1 MQAIFKR
8 EFKSYFNTM
17 TGPVFTAVLIAFTGI
32 FFVAY
37 NMVQGYPY
45 FSASLS
51 SATVVLLILVPVLT
65 MRSFAEDRKLKT
77 DQLILTSPVTV
88 NQIVFGK
95 YLSMLA
101 VLAIPCIFM
110 IAGPLL
116 IKAYG
121 GTALASDLLAIVEFF
136 LLGAAYISIG
146 MFISSLTENQ
156 VIAAVGTIAV
166 LLLLQLSDSM
176 SSILPSSSF
185 GSYVCFFVLILL
197 AALLVY
203 YLTKNVFLSCG
214 VGVAG
219 IAALTIIYL
228 LKKSSFSGLIGSVI
242 SSLSLVSR
250 FQTITQQSFDLSTII
265 YFLSIIALFVFL
277 TVESIQKRRWS

>member
-77 DQLILTSPVTV
+77 DQLLLTSPVTV

-121 GTALASDLLAIVEFF
+121 GTALASDLLAIVERH
-136 LLGAAYISIG
+136 
-146 MFISSLTENQ
+146 
-156 VIAAVGTIAV
+156 
-166 LLLLQLSDSM
+166 
-176 SSILPSSSF
+176 
-185 GSYVCFFVLILL
+185 
-197 AALLVY
+197 
-203 YLTKNVFLSCG
+203 
-214 VGVAG
+214 
-219 IAALTIIYL
+219 IY
-228 LKKSSFSGLIGSVI
+228 
-242 SSLSLVSR
+242 
-250 FQTITQQSFDLSTII
+250 Q
-265 YFLSIIALFVFL
+265 
-277 TVESIQKRRWS
+277 